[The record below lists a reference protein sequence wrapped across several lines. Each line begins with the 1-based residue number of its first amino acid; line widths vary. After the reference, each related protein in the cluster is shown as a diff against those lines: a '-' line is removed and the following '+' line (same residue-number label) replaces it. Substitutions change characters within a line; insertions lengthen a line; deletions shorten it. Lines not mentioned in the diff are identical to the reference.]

1 MKKKS
6 LTVKV
11 LLSMLLLAFVTSC
24 YHEVGEKVIVPKRL
38 LPEDSLVMVLTE
50 IQLADG
56 AITYKRI
63 SHKKVGDEKQKYYAV
78 IYKKYNLT
86 PELLKDNIDY
96 YNTDPDEMVKIY
108 DKVLARLSQLEAK
121 INLEVKEKEKE
132 KARQDSIRAAL
143 DTNIFVLKKM
153 ESSLKTDKTKTF
165 IWQK

>member
-6 LTVKV
+6 PTLKI
-11 LLSMLLLAFVTSC
+11 LLSLFLLATITAC
-24 YHEVGEKVIVPKRL
+24 YHEVSEKVVAPKRL
-38 LPEDSLVMVLTE
+38 LPEDSLVRVLTE

-63 SHKKVGDEKQKYYAV
+63 SHKKVGDEKEKYYAV

-86 PELLKDNIDY
+86 PELLKDNINY
-96 YNTDPDEMVKIY
+96 YNNDPDKMVEIY

-121 INLEVKEKEKE
+121 INLEVKEKERE

-153 ESSLKTDKTKTF
+153 GDSVKTDKTKMF
-165 IWQK
+165 IW